1 MKKQIPLHLS
11 FLLLPLV
18 CFSAEP
24 QKADLNTLR
33 QTHQWFAFRDAV
45 QGMANP
51 PDIVRGMVACRFNDL
66 KGCEEFMFRVAKTG
80 TAGNEVAVAHA
91 DLMLFYMTLGR
102 CRSAFPHYE
111 AAVSASEPMRS
122 ALDGAGTGSLLQ
134 AYAQFPDM
142 SVEAHRASSLQYDQR
157 RQHIEAP
164 VSINGMPG
172 TYILDTGAGFS
183 AINESEARRLG
194 MRVVEISA
202 SPAVGFA
209 GATGSVNKVGVAG
222 RVDLGGIQLGNVPF
236 LIFSDSAMAGLLPAR
251 GGALGIQ
258 VLIACETLRWNDAG
272 VVELGFPPSERREM
286 PPANLYLDNLVL
298 HAQVEFGGQKLDF
311 ALDTGNYGSRL
322 HESFANLFP
331 ATVKAAGRTDKWTSG
346 GFAGQREYPATI
358 LAEIEL
364 MLGQKP
370 IIMRPAPVV
379 SFPGAWGHG
388 LLGLDVFKG
397 AHAVTLDFVSMK
409 LTLE

>member
-1 MKKQIPLHLS
+1 MFSRALLS
-11 FLLLPLV
+11 FLLFPLV
-18 CFSAEP
+18 CFTAEP
-24 QKADLNTLR
+24 QKADLNALR

-45 QGMANP
+45 QSMAKP

-66 KGCEEFMFRVAKTG
+66 KGCEEFMLRVAKSG
-80 TAGNEVAVAHA
+80 TAGPEVSVAHV

-102 CRSAFPHYE
+102 CRSALSHYE
-111 AAVSASEPMRS
+111 AAISASEPLRS
-122 ALDGAGTGSLLQ
+122 ALDSAGTGSLLR

-142 SVEAHRASSLQYDQR
+142 SVEAHHFSSLPCDQR
-157 RQHIEAP
+157 RQHLEAP
-164 VSINGMPG
+164 VSINGVPG

-183 AINESEARRLG
+183 AISESEARRLG
-194 MRVVEISA
+194 MRVVEINA
-202 SPAVGFA
+202 LPAVGFA
-209 GATGSVNKVGVAG
+209 DATGSINKVGVAG
-222 RVDLGGIQLGNVPF
+222 RVDLGEIQLRNVPF
-236 LIFSDSAMAGLLPAR
+236 LVFSDSATAGLLPAR

-258 VLIACETLRWNDAG
+258 VLIACETMRWHGAG
-272 VVELGFPPSERREM
+272 FVELGFHPPERRDTL
-286 PPANLYLDNLVL
+286 PSNLYLDNLAL

-331 ATVKAAGRTDKWTSG
+331 ATVKAAGRQDKWTSG

-358 LAEIEL
+358 LPEIEL

-397 AHAVTLDFVSMK
+397 THAVTLDFGSMR